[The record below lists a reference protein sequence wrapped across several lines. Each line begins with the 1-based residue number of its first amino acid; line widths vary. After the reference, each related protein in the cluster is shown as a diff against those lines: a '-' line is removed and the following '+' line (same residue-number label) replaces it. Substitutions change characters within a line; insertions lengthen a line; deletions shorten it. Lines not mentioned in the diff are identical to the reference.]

1 MDEHAMGRM
10 EVMGARLAEL
20 ESRLAELEGK
30 ATTDDAM
37 AEEQAYV
44 ITPVSVIRRPGLSDR
59 AFRMFTNLDARITS
73 TGGQAI
79 RIRIR
84 ILADDLGISP
94 RKAHYALA
102 ELREAGLACPIHDP
116 HRGHAS
122 VWTIANEA
130 REA

>member
-1 MDEHAMGRM
+1 MTVAAHLEPTQHIHA
-10 EVMGARLAEL
+10 
-20 ESRLAELEGK
+20 
-30 ATTDDAM
+30 DDDGP
-37 AEEQAYV
+37 AYYA

-94 RKAHYALA
+94 RKAHYALGP
-102 ELREAGLACPIHDP
+102 GLP
-116 HRGHAS
+116 HPL
-122 VWTIANEA
+122 WTIVNEA

>member
-1 MDEHAMGRM
+1 MDEP
-10 EVMGARLAEL
+10 
-20 ESRLAELEGK
+20 
-30 ATTDDAM
+30 
-37 AEEQAYV
+37 YV

-59 AFRMFTNLDARITS
+59 AKVMFMNLDARITS

-79 RIRIR
+79 RIRTR

-116 HRGHAS
+116 GYAS
-122 VWTIANEA
+122 LWTIVNEA

>member
-1 MDEHAMGRM
+1 MDEP
-10 EVMGARLAEL
+10 
-20 ESRLAELEGK
+20 
-30 ATTDDAM
+30 
-37 AEEQAYV
+37 YV

-94 RKAHYALA
+94 RKAHYALGP
-102 ELREAGLACPIHDP
+102 GLP
-116 HRGHAS
+116 HPL
-122 VWTIANEA
+122 WTIVNEA